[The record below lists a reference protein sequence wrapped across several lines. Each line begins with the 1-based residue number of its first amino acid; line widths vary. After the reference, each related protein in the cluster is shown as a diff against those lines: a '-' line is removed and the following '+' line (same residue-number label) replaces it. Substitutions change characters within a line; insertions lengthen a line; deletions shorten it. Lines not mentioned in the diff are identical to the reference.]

1 MEIHAFKPMT
11 KPKALV
17 LSGNGLNCENETMH
31 ALRFTGADAYQAHLY
46 DVYNKNVKLSD
57 YSLLVFIGGFE
68 SGDEGGSAVMW
79 AHRLKK
85 HLAPELQSY
94 VQDGR
99 LMLGI
104 CNGFQAL
111 AKTGLLPGLN
121 GNYTNRVVSVIYN
134 DCGNFRDQWVTLEAD
149 VKSPCV
155 FTKGIEYIDLPV
167 RHGEGKVVFKD
178 QSVLEKIIAGNLAPL
193 TYCMWQGTEP
203 ADKKFPHNP
212 NGSEYDIA
220 GICDPT
226 GRIFGLMPHPEAYN
240 HPTNHPLWT
249 RHKSEGRELKADGLK
264 IFENAVKYLEKL

>member
-1 MEIHAFKPMT
+1 MM

-17 LSGNGLNCENETMH
+17 MAGNGLNCENETMH
-31 ALRFTGADAYQAHLY
+31 VLRLAGADAYQAHLFNI
-46 DVYNKNVKLSD
+46 YNKGVKLSD
-57 YSLLVFIGGFE
+57 YGLLVFIGGFE

-79 AHRLKK
+79 SHRLRKY
-85 HLAPELQSY
+85 LSPELQSF
-94 VQDGR
+94 VQDGK

-111 AKTGLLPGLN
+111 AKTGLLPAIN
-121 GNYTNRVVSVIYN
+121 GNYNDRSISVIYN
-134 DCGNFRDQWVTLEAD
+134 DCGNFRNQWVSLKGDE
-149 VKSPCV
+149 KSPCI
-155 FTKGIEYIDLPV
+155 FTKGIDYIDLPV

-178 QSVLEKIIAGNLAPL
+178 RSVLEKIVAGNLAPL
-193 TYCMWQGTEP
+193 EYCTWQGTEP

-249 RHKSEGRELKADGLK
+249 RRKSEGKELSAEGVK
-264 IFENAVKYLEKL
+264 IFRNAVEYLEKL